1 MFSFFKKKKDN
12 DIEKE
17 EFPLEIKENTIQ
29 GSKVQNEQS
38 KSRLRVFDW
47 SLLIC
52 YISLFAFEVLLIF
65 FNDCFHFFK

>member
-29 GSKVQNEQS
+29 GSKVQNEQTKNFFS
-38 KSRLRVFDW
+38 KALEKTFETIKTVVPQKKRKY
-47 SLLIC
+47 LLM
-52 YISLFAFEVLLIF
+52 IF
-65 FNDCFHFFK
+65 KNF